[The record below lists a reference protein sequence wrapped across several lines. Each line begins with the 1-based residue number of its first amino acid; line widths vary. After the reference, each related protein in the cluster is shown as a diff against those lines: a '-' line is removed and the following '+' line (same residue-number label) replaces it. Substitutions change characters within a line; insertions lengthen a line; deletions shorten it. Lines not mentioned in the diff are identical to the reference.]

1 MARTQQDTPAG
12 ISAKAAESGW
22 RRSFPEHKEKP
33 LVKKIAVIT
42 HGWSEATNTA
52 FRQILDLCRELS
64 VEVVIPE
71 REAEKSGIAAELQL
85 AAVVPTLTDADVDF
99 CVALGGD
106 GTILRAFSR
115 FRQMGTPVLGVNF
128 GRMGFLSAL
137 APEDIPAGLK
147 QVLEGQFSL
156 LELTMLELVQGG
168 ACSLAVNDV
177 VLNKPAAGS
186 VVRLGY
192 AVGGVE
198 MDTVSCDGMVAAT
211 PAGST
216 AYNLSNGG
224 PFMSLGMEAFILS
237 AIAPHTL
244 RFRPLVLGSLQ
255 KLWITNRSLSAEVGI
270 CVDGRECSHL
280 PAGERLGIAISERK
294 ARLVRVPGSDFH
306 RTLRDK
312 FIRPSAQEAPG
323 VAD

>member
-1 MARTQQDTPAG
+1 M
-12 ISAKAAESGW
+12 
-22 RRSFPEHKEKP
+22 
-33 LVKKIAVIT
+33 
-42 HGWSEATNTA
+42 
-52 FRQILDLCRELS
+52 QILDLCRELS
-64 VEVVIPE
+64 IEAVIPE
-71 REAEKSGIAAELQL
+71 REAEKSAIPADAGL
-85 AAVVPTLTDADVDF
+85 AAVVPSLMEADVDF

-115 FRQMGTPVLGVNF
+115 FKQMSTPVLGVNF

-137 APEDIPAGLK
+137 SPEDIPARLRR
-147 QVLEGQFSL
+147 VLEGDFSLMDLTL
-156 LELTMLELVQGG
+156 LELRHGR
-168 ACSLAVNDV
+168 ACDLAVNDV
-177 VLNKPAAGS
+177 VLHKPASGS
-186 VVRLGY
+186 VIRLGY

-244 RFRPLVLGSLQ
+244 RFRPLVMGPAQ
-255 KLWITNRSLSAEVGI
+255 ELWIINRSLSAEVDI
-270 CVDGRECSHL
+270 CVDGRDCARL
-280 PAGERLGIAISERK
+280 PAGERLGIAISPRK

-306 RTLRDK
+306 QTLRDK
-312 FIRPSAQEAPG
+312 FIRPHAQEASG
-323 VAD
+323 FAD